1 MSHNLFDDTFVITS
15 LNPHKKR
22 FARGKDQQDKGN
34 GAKKGGEVGRSGE
47 GWLG

>member
-22 FARGKDQQDKGN
+22 FARGKEDKGTETAQ
-34 GAKKGGEVGRSGE
+34 GLRGG
-47 GWLG
+47 W